1 MNDAVKLVE
10 FTNKGL
16 ISDNSLIIELTT
28 ALDNGKLPVYIVGNF
43 NNWQVN
49 DEQFR
54 MTKIAEGKYEYVFPS
69 NFLFPEVLEYKFV
82 RNGWENEELDEY
94 GFAPRNRY
102 LRKTK
107 GLVKD
112 FVPRWNKSGLEYDP
126 AFLPICK
133 IITDEFEMPQLRKQR
148 RVSILL
154 PYDYEA
160 NTNKS
165 YPVLYLQDGQNLFND
180 YAPYGNWG
188 VNKRMAI
195 LAEKG
200 HHEVI
205 IVAIDHGGV
214 DRIKEFTP
222 YEGTKFGMVEGKI
235 YARWMTETLKPFI
248 DSHYRTLPDAEHTG
262 IGGSSMGGLIS
273 IYATL
278 MYPHVFS
285 KMMIFSPS
293 LWVTSKIFFD
303 AIHFTYPEP
312 TRVYLYAGGQEGSNM
327 IPNVQRFKAA
337 LEKRGFNDASIEFNL
352 SIDPKGEHN
361 EARWGK
367 EFPKALEWLYY
378 RS

>member
-1 MNDAVKLVE
+1 MINDNYLK
-10 FTNKGL
+10 
-16 ISDNSLIIELTT
+16 IELVTPQ
-28 ALDNGKLPVYIVGNF
+28 DNTKLPVFLVGNF
-43 NNWQVN
+43 NNWIVN
-49 DEQFR
+49 DERFR
-54 MTKIAEGKYEYVFPS
+54 MTKLSQGKYEYTFPD
-69 NFLFPEVLEYKFV
+69 NFTFPEVLEYKFV

-94 GFAPRNRY
+94 GFVSRNRY
-102 LRKTK
+102 LRKTV
-107 GLVKD
+107 GVVKD
-112 FVPRWNKSGLEYDP
+112 YVPRWNKGGLEYDP
-126 AFLPICK
+126 AFLPNCK
-133 IITDEFEMPQLRKQR
+133 VITDEFKMPQLKKQR

-154 PYDYEA
+154 PYDYDK
-160 NTNKS
+160 NPDKH

-195 LAEKG
+195 LAEKE

-235 YARWMTETLKPFI
+235 YARWMAETLKPFI

-285 KMMIFSPS
+285 KMMVFSPS

-312 TRVYLYAGGQEGSNM
+312 TRVYLYAGGKEGSNM

-367 EFPKALEWLYY
+367 EFPKALEWLFY